1 MQICGMNDITI
12 ARHLLQTEAVRLRP
26 DEPFTWASGLK
37 SPIYCDNRVL
47 LSHNTARNDVK
58 NMLAELIKTHF
69 PEATAIVGVA
79 TAGIAPGVLAAD
91 VLGIPFGY
99 VRSEAKKHGMGKQI
113 EGDIKPNEK
122 IVVVEDLVSTGKSS
136 LEAIQ
141 IVRAAGFEVLGLAAI
156 FTYGFPLAAQNFE
169 KQNCPM
175 YTLSN
180 YHILIEEALQMGY
193 VQQNQMEMLSKWREK
208 PEEFGV

>member
-1 MQICGMNDITI
+1 MNDRII
-12 ARHLLQTEAVRLRP
+12 AQHLLNTQAVKLRP
-26 DEPFTWASGLK
+26 QEPFTWASGLR

-47 LSHNTARNDVK
+47 LSHPSSRNDVK
-58 NMLAELIKTHF
+58 TMLADLIKKQY

-91 VLGIPFGY
+91 ALGLPFGY

-113 EGDIKPNEK
+113 EGDIQQSAK

-141 IVRAAGFEVLGLAAI
+141 TIRSGNFEVLGLVAI
-156 FTYGFPLAAQNFE
+156 FTYGFPLATENFE
-169 KQNCPM
+169 NQKCPM

-180 YHILIEEALQMGY
+180 YHVLIEEALKMGY
-193 VQQNQMEMLSKWREK
+193 VQAEQMDVLAGWREQ
-208 PEEFGV
+208 PEKFGV